1 MKLAHRLVQIPR
13 QLRYRLSAH
22 RLSRDG
28 RHYPT
33 HLLIR
38 EAFLRGISTR
48 RARPLRPAAENVS
61 APPAESSSPGCARCA
76 AESYRSGSRN
86 RARSSRCGKLGADH
100 AAVRSVL
107 LRKNDPAAAPTSARK
122 TAARLPGLSLQIAPQ
137 ALFTSPPENVGNA
150 P

>member
-1 MKLAHRLVQIPR
+1 MANIQRKLCAEYCRHSTQAHAIEKQIDIVVAQPCLMKLAHRLVQIPR

-22 RLSRDG
+22 RLSRDA

-86 RARSSRCGKLGADH
+86 RARSTRCGK
-100 AAVRSVL
+100 
-107 LRKNDPAAAPTSARK
+107 
-122 TAARLPGLSLQIAPQ
+122 
-137 ALFTSPPENVGNA
+137 
-150 P
+150 